1 MSSGKQVFYIL
12 AYLLFA
18 FTVTSV
24 GVYIIWNWLV
34 TDIFGLRVITYFEA
48 FALNVLA
55 RLLFQTL
62 EFTYEKEEE

>member
-1 MSSGKQVFYIL
+1 MSNGKQILYIL

-24 GVYIIWNWLV
+24 GVHILWNWLV
-34 TDIFGLRVITYFEA
+34 VDIFGLRAISYFEA
-48 FALNVLA
+48 FGLNVLA